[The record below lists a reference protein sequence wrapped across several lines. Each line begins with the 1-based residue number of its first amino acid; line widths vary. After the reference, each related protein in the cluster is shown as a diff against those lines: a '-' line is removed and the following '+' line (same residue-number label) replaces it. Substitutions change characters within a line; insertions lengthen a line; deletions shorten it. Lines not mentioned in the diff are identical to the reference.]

1 MRFLADENCDM
12 AIVRALRAAGH
23 DVALVREQLPGA
35 PDETVVTLARQ
46 DRRILLTEDKAF
58 GQLAQALSAALV
70 GVVLVRFP
78 TKARS
83 KVGPM
88 VVNAL
93 EALDS
98 PLEGTF
104 MVIEPGQFRILRL
117 EP

>member
-12 AIVRALRAAGH
+12 AMVRALRAAGH
-23 DVALVREQLPGA
+23 DVALVRESLPGA
-35 PDETVVTLARQ
+35 PDETVVALARQ
-46 DRRILLTEDKAF
+46 DRRILITEDKDF

-78 TKARS
+78 ANARS
-83 KVGPM
+83 KAGPM

-93 EALDS
+93 QTLGD
-98 PLEGTF
+98 PLEGAF
-104 MVIEPGQFRILRL
+104 MVIEPGRFRIMRL

>member
-12 AIVRALRAAGH
+12 AMVRALRAAGH
-23 DVALVREQLPGA
+23 DVALVRESLPGA
-35 PDETVVTLARQ
+35 PDETVVALARQ
-46 DRRILLTEDKAF
+46 DRRILITEDKDF
-58 GQLAQALSAALV
+58 GQLAHALSEALV

-93 EALDS
+93 ETLGA
-98 PLEGTF
+98 PLEGAF
-104 MVIEPGQFRILRL
+104 MVIEPGQFRIIRL